1 MTPMEWMLIFGG
13 MVIIG
18 MQAVTVFHTSR
29 TRSNMQDL
37 VNGLAGGIGHLAERM
52 DALEQ
57 IPEIL
62 KEIGIGGVQLMP
74 QKTLGESIME
84 HVVSKWFGSQTDGIP
99 NQIIKDPINSE
110 ETWPDAAQPEKV
122 VLESVSED

>member
-1 MTPMEWMLIFGG
+1 
-13 MVIIG
+13 

-37 VNGLAGGIGHLAERM
+37 VNGLAGGIGRLAERM